1 MRFTM
6 PDDDLARELVNIAYD
21 PRIADRAGLEET
33 ARAVVDVGG

>member
-1 MRFTM
+1 M
-6 PDDDLARELVNIAYD
+6 PDWNDLARERVNIAYD